1 MLRTIIFILVFS
13 VSGIFLHPTNALAL
27 EAPRGAPEEAATAL
41 SAESGSSRL
50 RDRMR

>member
-27 EAPRGAPEEAATAL
+27 EAASAL
-41 SAESGSSRL
+41 SAESGSGRL
-50 RDRMR
+50 CDRMR